1 MTVNRPYIIAINGGI
16 GSGKSVV
23 SRIVTAMGY
32 PVYDCDARAR
42 QLMDSSDEIK
52 AAISADIHRACIKD
66 GLIDRAMLASIV
78 FEDKEKLA
86 ILNSIVHGAVREHFA
101 SWAENQPGTVCF
113 VETAILYQSGMDTMV
128 DEVWTVDAPL
138 DLRIERV
145 MKRNGLTREAVMSRI
160 TTQDSYTP
168 ATPHP
173 LVRLIIND
181 ADTPLLPR
189 TRTTHL
195 HPPHPLT
202 TCFSHKPD
210 IPHPSSIDWH
220 CEYTCK
226 SIANIQF

>member
-181 ADTPLLPR
+181 GGTPLLPR
-189 TRTTHL
+189 IEQLTSTLPTR
-195 HPPHPLT
+195 
-202 TCFSHKPD
+202 
-210 IPHPSSIDWH
+210 
-220 CEYTCK
+220 
-226 SIANIQF
+226 

>member
-101 SWAENQPGTVCF
+101 SWAENQPGTVC
-113 VETAILYQSGMDTMV
+113 LSRQQSFIRAA
-128 DEVWTVDAPL
+128 WTPWS
-138 DLRIERV
+138 
-145 MKRNGLTREAVMSRI
+145 MKYGLS
-160 TTQDSYTP
+160 TP
-168 ATPHP
+168 
-173 LVRLIIND
+173 RL
-181 ADTPLLPR
+181 
-189 TRTTHL
+189 
-195 HPPHPLT
+195 
-202 TCFSHKPD
+202 TCALS
-210 IPHPSSIDWH
+210 
-220 CEYTCK
+220 
-226 SIANIQF
+226 A

>member
-1 MTVNRPYIIAINGGI
+1 MTVNRHYIIAINGGI

-23 SRIVTAMGY
+23 SRIVTVMGY
-32 PVYDCDARAR
+32 PVYDCDAQAR

-52 AAISADIHRACIKD
+52 AAISAGIHHACIKD
-66 GLIDRAMLASIV
+66 GQIDRAMLASIV

-101 SWAENQPGTVCF
+101 SWAEDQAGTVCF

-145 MKRNGLTREAVMSRI
+145 MKRNGLTHQAVMSRI
-160 TTQDSYTP
+160 TTQTSFTP
-168 ATPHP
+168 AIPHP

-189 TRTTHL
+189 IEQL
-195 HPPHPLT
+195 
-202 TCFSHKPD
+202 
-210 IPHPSSIDWH
+210 PS
-220 CEYTCK
+220 TLP
-226 SIANIQF
+226 AR

>member
-23 SRIVTAMGY
+23 SRIVTVMGY
-32 PVYDCDARAR
+32 PVYNCDAQAR

-52 AAISADIHRACIKD
+52 AAISAGIHHACIKD
-66 GLIDRAMLASIV
+66 GQIDRAMLASIV

-101 SWAENQPGTVCF
+101 SWAEDQAGTVCF

-138 DLRIERV
+138 ERV
-145 MKRNGLTREAVMSRI
+145 MKRNGLTHQAVMSRI
-160 TTQDSYTP
+160 TTQTSFTP
-168 ATPHP
+168 AIPHP

-189 TRTTHL
+189 IEQLTSTLSTR
-195 HPPHPLT
+195 
-202 TCFSHKPD
+202 
-210 IPHPSSIDWH
+210 
-220 CEYTCK
+220 
-226 SIANIQF
+226 

>member
-101 SWAENQPGTVCF
+101 SWAENQSGSVCF

-145 MKRNGLTREAVMSRI
+145 MKRNGLTRQAVMSRI

-189 TRTTHL
+189 IEQLTSTLPTR
-195 HPPHPLT
+195 
-202 TCFSHKPD
+202 
-210 IPHPSSIDWH
+210 
-220 CEYTCK
+220 
-226 SIANIQF
+226 

>member
-32 PVYDCDARAR
+32 PVYDCDVRAR

-101 SWAENQPGTVCF
+101 SWAENQPGSVCF

-145 MKRNGLTREAVMSRI
+145 MKRNGLTRQAVMSRI
-160 TTQDSYTP
+160 TTQDSFTP

-189 TRTTHL
+189 IEQ
-195 HPPHPLT
+195 LT
-202 TCFSHKPD
+202 STLP
-210 IPHPSSIDWH
+210 
-220 CEYTCK
+220 
-226 SIANIQF
+226 AR

>member
-145 MKRNGLTREAVMSRI
+145 MKRNGLSREVVMSRM
-160 TTQDSYTP
+160 TSQDFYTP
-168 ATPHP
+168 ANPLT

-189 TRTTHL
+189 IEQLTSTLPTR
-195 HPPHPLT
+195 
-202 TCFSHKPD
+202 
-210 IPHPSSIDWH
+210 
-220 CEYTCK
+220 
-226 SIANIQF
+226 

>member
-1 MTVNRPYIIAINGGI
+1 M
-16 GSGKSVV
+16 
-23 SRIVTAMGY
+23 
-32 PVYDCDARAR
+32 
-42 QLMDSSDEIK
+42 
-52 AAISADIHRACIKD
+52 
-66 GLIDRAMLASIV
+66 
-78 FEDKEKLA
+78 
-86 ILNSIVHGAVREHFA
+86 REHFA

-189 TRTTHL
+189 IEQLTSTLPTR
-195 HPPHPLT
+195 
-202 TCFSHKPD
+202 
-210 IPHPSSIDWH
+210 
-220 CEYTCK
+220 
-226 SIANIQF
+226 

>member
-1 MTVNRPYIIAINGGI
+1 M
-16 GSGKSVV
+16 
-23 SRIVTAMGY
+23 
-32 PVYDCDARAR
+32 
-42 QLMDSSDEIK
+42 
-52 AAISADIHRACIKD
+52 
-66 GLIDRAMLASIV
+66 

-189 TRTTHL
+189 IEQ
-195 HPPHPLT
+195 LT
-202 TCFSHKPD
+202 STLP
-210 IPHPSSIDWH
+210 
-220 CEYTCK
+220 
-226 SIANIQF
+226 AR